1 MDKLIGEKI
10 DAILNNSNKTIFIC
24 QLEKPLVL
32 HKRIII
38 AAPPL
43 TEHENGFSLWLNKF
57 TKLAQELSIPMH
69 IYCTEATQKAMDKLL
84 KKSKSNA
91 TVSFTHFTDWEDFLV
106 LSRYI
111 NDDDLFVLVSA
122 RKGATSYM
130 SVLDNLPA
138 KLKKYFNGNSRFVI
152 YPQEFEDN
160 YNAEP
165 YNEFSSEPLNKGIEA
180 VQKISKGFGSFLK
193 KKE

>member
-1 MDKLIGEKI
+1 
-10 DAILNNSNKTIFIC
+10 
-24 QLEKPLVL
+24 
-32 HKRIII
+32 
-38 AAPPL
+38 
-43 TEHENGFSLWLNKF
+43 
-57 TKLAQELSIPMH
+57 MH
-69 IYCTEATQKAMDKLL
+69 FYCNEATQKVMDKLL

-91 TVSFTHFTDWEDFLV
+91 SVSFTHFTDWEDFLM

-165 YNEFSSEPLNKGIEA
+165 YNEFSAEPLNKGIEA
-180 VQKISKGFGSFLK
+180 VQKISKGIGSFLK